1 MYLISL
7 TSTYC
12 YTNVEETPAILS
24 SIMFVDNHFGG
35 SYYPAGSTLNLI
47 GKLEKV
53 IEENNGHMIY
63 NTEVEEIIVEDN
75 RAIKVKLDNE
85 TNISAKYI
93 VNSGTVWNLYNK
105 LLKENVS
112 EDIKN
117 WVNSLEPSYPSVV
130 LFALVKEEAI
140 PKGTLPIEMLI
151 GDKTKLDEDEI
162 TVYILS
168 IDDKTLCKKGY
179 HTIMAIGP
187 TFKEW
192 PKGFKN
198 NYNTEKYREMKE
210 VEKNRVLDVLEKR
223 FPGFKENLCYV
234 EISTPTTLNR
244 YVLKEKG
251 SVAGPKQKLGQHMMK
266 RLKSKSEVDSLFNC
280 GESTVMGTGT
290 PAVTISGIS
299 AANLILRELGME
311 EFEYKENMKN
321 YVNIVKKPFEYNQ
334 IKIGK
339 NEEEDKL
346 AKLALKCQFCEKPSC
361 EKSCKYNMPI
371 RDINRRVAV
380 GNFYGAKNLL
390 KDYDINPC
398 LNCESKECENHCVR
412 KGFAKEVSIR
422 EINSKL

>member
-1 MYLISL
+1 
-7 TSTYC
+7 
-12 YTNVEETPAILS
+12 
-24 SIMFVDNHFGG
+24 
-35 SYYPAGSTLNLI
+35 
-47 GKLEKV
+47 
-53 IEENNGHMIY
+53 
-63 NTEVEEIIVEDN
+63 
-75 RAIKVKLDNE
+75 
-85 TNISAKYI
+85 
-93 VNSGTVWNLYNK
+93 
-105 LLKENVS
+105 
-112 EDIKN
+112 
-117 WVNSLEPSYPSVV
+117 
-130 LFALVKEEAI
+130 
-140 PKGTLPIEMLI
+140 
-151 GDKTKLDEDEI
+151 
-162 TVYILS
+162 
-168 IDDKTLCKKGY
+168 
-179 HTIMAIGP
+179 
-187 TFKEW
+187 
-192 PKGFKN
+192 
-198 NYNTEKYREMKE
+198 
-210 VEKNRVLDVLEKR
+210 
-223 FPGFKENLCYV
+223 
-234 EISTPTTLNR
+234 
-244 YVLKEKG
+244 
-251 SVAGPKQKLGQHMMK
+251 MMK
-266 RLKSKSEVDSLFNC
+266 RLKSKSAVDSLFHC
-280 GESTVMGTGT
+280 VESTVMGTGT